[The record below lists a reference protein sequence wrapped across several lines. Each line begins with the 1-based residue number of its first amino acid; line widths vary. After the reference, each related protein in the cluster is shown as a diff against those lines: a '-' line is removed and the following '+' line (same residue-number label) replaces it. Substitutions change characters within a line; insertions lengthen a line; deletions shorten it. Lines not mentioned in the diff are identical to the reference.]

1 MTNESFKLLSEEEK
15 NTKFRAILNTR
26 TDGALS
32 GEEMRSLLLC
42 VSPKRQYII
51 KVCHDKDVFRNVLQ
65 LADGY
70 TGRTVL
76 GQAFVSHEGNRGE
89 LFCTTRPAA
98 VILRKCADEVSPC
111 QLHIFV
117 PPERLQKGCKK
128 Q

>member
-42 VSPKRQYII
+42 VSPKRQYSI
-51 KVCHDKDVFRNVLQ
+51 KVYYDKEAFRNVLQ
-65 LADGY
+65 LAEGY

-76 GQAFVSHEGNRGE
+76 GQAFVSHEGNGE

-98 VILRKCADEVSPC
+98 VILRKCADEVSLS